1 LHRLEAVFDRRCQ
14 EFVERRSKT
23 ASKRLEKLIFNCA
36 QASNKLSLN
45 LSYLKRWMFHCRDAV
60 ITPISAEIFS
70 PSLAALGE
78 NLRISAVKHY
88 NLQLTLH

>member
-1 LHRLEAVFDRRCQ
+1 
-14 EFVERRSKT
+14 
-23 ASKRLEKLIFNCA
+23 
-36 QASNKLSLN
+36 
-45 LSYLKRWMFHCRDAV
+45 MFHRRDAV